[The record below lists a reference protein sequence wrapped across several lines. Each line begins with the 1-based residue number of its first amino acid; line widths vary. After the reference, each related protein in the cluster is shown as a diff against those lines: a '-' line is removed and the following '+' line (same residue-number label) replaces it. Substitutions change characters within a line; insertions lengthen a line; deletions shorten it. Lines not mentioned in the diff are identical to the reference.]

1 MTHQARVL
9 VGSPIRQKLKI
20 LHEFLESL
28 HRLEEK
34 QHSLD
39 FLLIDD
45 NEQEES
51 KKLLEIF
58 AQAKGPKCTIQPAI
72 FTRETTPY
80 ICNETTHHWKD
91 SIIWKVAAYKDRI
104 IQEARAG
111 DYDYLFLVDS
121 DLVLHPRTIDQLIL
135 AKRDII
141 SNIFWTKWIPDQ
153 IALPQVWVSD
163 HYTLFEH
170 GIQEQLSNQ
179 EIAKRQRTFLERL
192 RKPGIYEV
200 GGLGA
205 CTLISKAAL
214 KREISFKRIKNLT
227 FWGEDRHF
235 CVRAAAMD
243 LSLFVDTHLPA
254 YHIYRD
260 SDLSGVEEFKNNS

>member
-1 MTHQARVL
+1 MIHPAHVL
-9 VGSPIRQKLKI
+9 VGSPIRQKLTI

-34 QHSLD
+34 ECSLD
-39 FLLIDD
+39 FFLIDD

-51 KKLLEIF
+51 KKLLQIF
-58 AQAKGPKCTIQPAI
+58 SAAKGSKCTIHSPI
-72 FTRETTPY
+72 PVRESTHY

-91 SIIWKVAAYKDRI
+91 SIIWKVAAYKDQI
-104 IQEARAG
+104 IRKAIDG

-121 DLVLHPRTIDQLIL
+121 DLVLYPHTIEQLIL
-135 AKRDII
+135 AKRDIV
-141 SNIFWTKWIPDQ
+141 SNIFWTQWLPDQ
-153 IALPQVWVSD
+153 IPLPQVWVSD

-170 GIQEQLSNQ
+170 QIQEQLSNQ
-179 EIAKRQRTFLERL
+179 EMAKRQRNFLEKL
-192 RKPGIYEV
+192 KKPGIYEV

-214 KREISFKRIKNLT
+214 NQGISFKRIKNLT

-235 CVRAAAMD
+235 CIRAAALG

-260 SDLSGVEEFKNNS
+260 SDLTGVEEFKKKT